1 METHRLKG
9 SNRSAIGVGVG
20 VGVGVDGA
28 RGEEVFKKEGAQRL
42 LYHVLNIFLTF

>member
-9 SNRSAIGVGVG
+9 SNRSAIGVG